1 MRRAGVTRCGTM
13 SFVAA
18 IGRGPR
24 GLEPL
29 PSSLDRRP
37 ARDYVGAHGH
47 EALAYGL
54 DVAGGER
61 LRFSGPEVL
70 VKASAETTGGDR
82 RGDQP
87 ARHTAPRARARGR
100 AVLHARGRARLRDR
114 RQGVPPRSRRACV
127 RPPGNPH
134 AQRRVVPRTGRTL
147 TMCSPAGFEGFFREL
162 AEAESAG
169 TIGPEAYARLGAL
182 RRHLVVARSTQREVS
197 PPLRPRRAP
206 RRGRSESDR
215 SPRVSRR

>member
-1 MRRAGVTRCGTM
+1 M

-70 VKASAETTGGDR
+70 VKASAETTGGAFLIVEEISPLDTPR
-82 RGDQP
+82 HVHEREDELFFMLEGEHVFEIGDKKF
-87 ARHTAPRARARGR
+87 
-100 AVLHARGRARLRDR
+100 RL
-114 RQGVPPRSRRACV
+114 GPGGLV

-162 AEAESAG
+162 AEAEIAG

-182 RRHLVVARSTQREVS
+182 RRHLVVARSTQRKVS